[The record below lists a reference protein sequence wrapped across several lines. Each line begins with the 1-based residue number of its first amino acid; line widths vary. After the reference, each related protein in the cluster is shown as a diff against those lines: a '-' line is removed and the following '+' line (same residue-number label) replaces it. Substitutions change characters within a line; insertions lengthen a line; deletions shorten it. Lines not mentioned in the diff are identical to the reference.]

1 MFKTVIDCT
10 HNMLPHDFQKSGCF
24 LGDLFDRGQ
33 RLSRQGSQVDPDHHQ
48 HRQVSTLRLLVRAP
62 LAAHRARRHR
72 HLQADLLQQVNTLLK
87 DFL

>member
-1 MFKTVIDCT
+1 MIFKRVTV
-10 HNMLPHDFQKSGCF
+10 F

-48 HRQVSTLRLLVRAP
+48 HRQVSTLRLLVRPP

-72 HLQADLLQQVNTLLK
+72 HLQADLLQQVNTAL
-87 DFL
+87 